1 MSAVTI
7 NQFNAFKNDI
17 MEQINVMENKLSSSS
32 IQDNNTNTKT
42 KTKTKN
48 DKKPKLDKKSKASTD
63 PDEPPKKRGTTGYR
77 LFSEHSRPE
86 TKQSLIDSGHGANP
100 KIVLTELGNR
110 WKLLN
115 QEEKDEWNAKA
126 KTLNSSSEEEEQDDE

>member
-7 NQFNAFKNDI
+7 NQFNAFKNNI
-17 MEQINVMENKLSSSS
+17 IEQINEMENKLSSSS
-32 IQDNNTNTKT
+32 IQDNNNNTKT
-42 KTKTKN
+42 KTKN
-48 DKKPKLDKKSKASTD
+48 EKKTKLDKKTKASTD

-86 TKQSLIDSGHGANP
+86 TKQSLIDSGQGANP

-115 QEEKDEWNAKA
+115 PEEKDEWNAKA
-126 KTLNSSSEEEEQDDE
+126 KTLNSSSEEEHDDE